1 MMRSGI
7 YFFFC
12 LSLSS
17 ALVVHKRRIVE
28 TISVENGKLVRNVID
43 DGHFGSGDDWTDWTD
58 WTDAE
63 VFLENGWPTAINL
76 SGLDLVEGLRV
87 KYGDTWGEYHG
98 KYNHGG
104 NYSWNKSC
112 DWGSDDDVIV
122 VQGQIGIIGYITELE
137 LITANGHVCGPYGAG
152 GYGESWI
159 SVHPGCNL
167 EYLSGV
173 NDFAWGDIIDGLS
186 MHWVC

>member
-43 DGHFGSGDDWTDWTD
+43 DDQLGSSGTDD

-63 VFLENGWPTAINL
+63 VFLENGWPTAIDL
-76 SGLDLVEGLRV
+76 SGSNTVEGLRV
-87 KYGDTWGEYHG
+87 KYGNTWGEYHG
-98 KYNHGG
+98 NKNDGG
-104 NYSWNKSC
+104 NRSWKKSC

-122 VQGQIGIIGYITELE
+122 VQGKIGIIGYILELQ
-137 LITANGHVCGPYGAG
+137 LITANGHVCGPVGAG
-152 GYGESWI
+152 GYGHGESWI